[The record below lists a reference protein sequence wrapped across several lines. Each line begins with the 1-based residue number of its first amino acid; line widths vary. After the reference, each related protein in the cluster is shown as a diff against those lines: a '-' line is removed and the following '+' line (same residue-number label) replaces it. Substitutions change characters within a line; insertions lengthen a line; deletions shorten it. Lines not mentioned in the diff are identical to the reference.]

1 MRYLHL
7 PERLPEHLQTHAAET
22 APDECVGLL
31 FGHGE
36 RITQIQPLTNASST
50 PRTRF
55 YAPPQ
60 ELFAALKE
68 ADDRGETLIGSYHS
82 HPESSAWPSST
93 DLEATGGAVML
104 IVGQDDV
111 KAFRV
116 KNGEAEELELRVV

>member
-1 MRYLHL
+1 MIL
-7 PERLPEHLQTHAAET
+7 PTVLLEHLQTRAAET
-22 APDECVGLL
+22 APNECVGLL
-31 FGHGE
+31 FGYGE
-36 RITQIQPLTNASST
+36 RITRTVRLTNASST

-68 ADDRGETLIGSYHS
+68 ADDRGEVLIGSYHS
-82 HPESSAWPSST
+82 HPRSPAWPSAT
-93 DLEATGGAVML
+93 DLEAPDGTVML
-104 IVGQDDV
+104 IVGQKDV